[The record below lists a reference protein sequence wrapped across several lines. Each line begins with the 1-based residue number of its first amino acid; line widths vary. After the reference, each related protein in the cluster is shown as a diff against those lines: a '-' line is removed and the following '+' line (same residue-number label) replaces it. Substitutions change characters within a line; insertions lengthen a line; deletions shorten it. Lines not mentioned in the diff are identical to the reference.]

1 MIDKD
6 RLRLADLWPSS
17 WHLRAYLLVVLAEAA
32 GDIAIGNHHSFKVM
46 VDLKLIWHSS
56 IESYLL
62 AKFEFFSE
70 LLKKDSPDERAAL
83 PVYLGIFVLAQ

>member
-32 GDIAIGNHHSFKVM
+32 GDIAIGNYHS
-46 VDLKLIWHSS
+46 
-56 IESYLL
+56 
-62 AKFEFFSE
+62 
-70 LLKKDSPDERAAL
+70 
-83 PVYLGIFVLAQ
+83 